1 MTTYNRKTIG
11 RRASAI
17 YRESK
22 SSPSPLTWAAA
33 QKLAW
38 AEAKS
43 ASAPVTIAGK
53 RRQVAVID
61 GAQPGGVIAALARHG
76 IHIAPVVRRV
86 EQFGEHLSEVLHTA
100 AMRRQANVAAL
111 RDGRGVINARR
122 GANGGWR
129 A

>member
-1 MTTYNRKTIG
+1 MSTYNRKTIG
-11 RRASAI
+11 ARASAI

-43 ASAPVTIAGK
+43 ASAPVIIAGK

-76 IHIAPVVRRV
+76 IHITPVIHRV
-86 EQFGEHLSEVLHTA
+86 AQFGEHLTEVLHTA
-100 AMRRQANVAAL
+100 AMRRQANVTAL
-111 RDGRGVINARR
+111 RGGSRVINARR
-122 GANGGWR
+122 DGAGVYR
-129 A
+129 V